1 MFARRLFFVRFPLS
15 SGNPSSFVLF
25 AFIDFLIFAAFHCL
39 LSLFPLLCPSFL
51 PGCTFLGGFIIFEH
65 HFTLF
70 FFFSPCLLFTLFF
83 HYVCIFIFSFLL
95 LTYIMC
101 LSLTPSIPSPPLNYF
116 IMSVI
121 ACAIFVEFA
130 LTLLIP
136 RLRLSINFQVSP

>member
-70 FFFSPCLLFTLFF
+70 FFFFSLSPFHSFF
-83 HYVCIFIFSFLL
+83 SLRLHLYIFIFALNL
-95 LTYIMC
+95 HYV
-101 LSLTPSIPSPPLNYF
+101 SLFDPFHPIPSIELFHHVSDCLCYICGVCPHLVDSK
-116 IMSVI
+116 
-121 ACAIFVEFA
+121 
-130 LTLLIP
+130 T
-136 RLRLSINFQVSP
+136 QVKH